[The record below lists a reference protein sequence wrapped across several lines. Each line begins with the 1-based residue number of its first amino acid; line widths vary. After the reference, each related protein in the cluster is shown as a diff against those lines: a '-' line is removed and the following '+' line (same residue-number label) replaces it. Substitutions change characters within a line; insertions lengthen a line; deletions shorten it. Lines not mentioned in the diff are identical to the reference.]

1 MPTRRASGTWDG
13 TLKEGKGSF
22 SGESGAIEAPYSFGS
37 RFEEAGGTNPEE
49 LIGAALAA
57 CFSMALSGNI
67 ERAGGKPDRVH
78 TDAACTIE
86 RSGDGFRITR
96 IHLDTRVRAS
106 GIDEDRFQETAGKT
120 RDTCPVSMALQE
132 SVEIT
137 MDASLES

>member
-1 MPTRRASGTWDG
+1 
-13 TLKEGKGSF
+13 
-22 SGESGAIEAPYSFGS
+22 
-37 RFEEAGGTNPEE
+37 
-49 LIGAALAA
+49 
-57 CFSMALSGNI
+57 MALSGNI
-67 ERAGGKPDRVH
+67 ERTGGKPERVH

-132 SVEIT
+132 SVEIS